1 MLVSREVRPDRESF
15 FGVPGS
21 FSGCRSR
28 SGCYFW
34 GASGCSYLAPSGCCY
49 IIFWN
54 TKLARSTSVAGMTTS
69 TMLLGSLGSLEFWM
83 AA

>member
-1 MLVSREVRPDRESF
+1 MLVSREARPDRESF

-28 SGCYFW
+28 SGCSFW
-34 GASGCSYLAPSGCCY
+34 GASGCWY
-49 IIFWN
+49 IIYWN

-69 TMLLGSLGSLEFWM
+69 TMLFGPLESREFWM